1 MRGVGT
7 SSILGLAAIALTS
20 LTAAAQDSKS
30 LGRFRDWDAFSYK
43 EGSGK
48 VCYLVSMPKDK
59 KPKGVRRGKVY
70 VMVTHRTA
78 RKVVDVVSVVAGY
91 PYKEKGEV
99 EITIGGHEFQLFTQG
114 ENAWTRDAK
123 ADKALVRAMI
133 GGAKMVVRGTSRR
146 GTLTTDTYS
155 LTGFTA
161 AHEAIDVAC
170 GVRK

>member
-1 MRGVGT
+1 MRGIGAF
-7 SSILGLAAIALTS
+7 SILGLAAIALTS
-20 LTAAAQDSKS
+20 LAAAAQAPKP
-30 LGRFRDWDAFSYK
+30 LGTFKDWDAFSYK

-48 VCYLVSMPKDK
+48 VCYMISAPKDK
-59 KPKGVRRGKVY
+59 KPKGVRRGEVH
-70 VMVTHRTA
+70 VMVTHRPA
-78 RKVVDVVSVVAGY
+78 KRVVDVVSFVAGY

-99 EITIGGHEFQLFTQG
+99 EITVGGHGFRLFTQD

-146 GTLTTDTYS
+146 GTRTTDTYS
-155 LTGFTA
+155 LTGFTS

-170 GVRK
+170 GVQK